1 MKFDLRRMQLLRE
14 LAHRGTVTSVAAA
27 LSYSSSAV
35 SQQLAVLER
44 EIGAQLLVP
53 DGRRVQL
60 TPQAEILVQHTS
72 AILERL
78 EAAEAA
84 IAASMHNVVG
94 SVRLATIQTAALAC
108 VPEVLT
114 TLAATHPGL
123 RVCLTQAEP
132 DVAIPGLLA
141 REFDLVCDE
150 GFADFPAPRSSDTH
164 LEAIAEDPMRVAF
177 REPPAGRAAFETR
190 LEDFAEHP
198 WVMELSGSPTREW
211 AVAACRR
218 AGFDPRIE
226 HQTSDTLVQAELV
239 ARGQAVAFLPDL
251 LWFGRRPTF
260 HLRWMERTH
269 TRTIVTTCRAGSQD
283 HPAIAAVRGAF
294 RQAFEINRPAV
305 TDR

>member
-72 AILERL
+72 VILEQL
-78 EAAEAA
+78 EAAEAE
-84 IAASMHNVVG
+84 IAASMQNVVG

-108 VPEVLT
+108 VPEMLT

-123 RVCLTQAEP
+123 RVRLTQAEP

-164 LEAIAEDPMRVAF
+164 LEAIADDPMRVAF
-177 REPPAGRAAFETR
+177 REPPEGRNAFDTR

-198 WVMELSGSPTREW
+198 WVMELPGSPTREW
-211 AVAACRR
+211 AVATCRH

-226 HQTSDTLVQAELV
+226 HQTSDNLVQAELV

-260 HLRWMERTH
+260 HLRWMARSH

-294 RQAFEINRPAV
+294 RQAFGVNRPAV